1 MDKKELYEKLFKVQD
16 LIINRNSGDGQTS
29 NLFEAVELLEDLI
42 NKTQFINEI
51 K

>member
-1 MDKKELYEKLFKVQD
+1 MDKKELYEKLFKIQD
-16 LIINRNSGDGQTS
+16 LIINRNSGGGQTS
-29 NLFEAVELLEDLI
+29 NLYEAVSLLEDLI

>member
-1 MDKKELYEKLFKVQD
+1 MDKEELYEKLFKIQD
-16 LIINRNSGDGQTS
+16 LIINRNSGGGQTS
-29 NLFEAVELLEDLI
+29 NLYEAVDLLEDLI